1 MNCAFHG
8 QNLAV
13 VNCNGCGKPL
23 CPACDHRVKGFPFCQ
38 ECIVSGVELLR
49 NQTRATYV
57 PIIKRQTSPLM
68 ATILSFVC
76 PGLGAAYN
84 GQTSKALIY
93 FAVFVGFFQMA
104 ILTGGM
110 TIFVLGFIGMWLFAA
125 LDSWRTAQIL
135 RSGVA
140 PSDAE
145 DIIVQRFSGSPKLW
159 GAVLIVLGTSFF
171 LQSFFNFRILTKA
184 VLPVLLIGLGIYL
197 LRDYV
202 FKPGENQQKPN
213 VYANL
218 SDVPTFAGATGDLD
232 FSNEN
237 NENFDRQN
245 DFETQTRVRTWKNR

>member
-1 MNCAFHG
+1 M
-8 QNLAV
+8 AV

-49 NQTRATYV
+49 NQTQSAYV

-68 ATILSFVC
+68 ATLLSLIC

-93 FAVFVGFFQMA
+93 FAVFVGLFQMA

-125 LDSWRTAQIL
+125 LDSWQTAQFL
-135 RSGVA
+135 RSGVT
-140 PSDAE
+140 PNDAE
-145 DIIVQRFSGSPKLW
+145 DIIVQRFSGNPKLW
-159 GAVLIVLGTSFF
+159 GAVLTVLGASFF
-171 LQSFFNFRILTKA
+171 LQSFFNFRILTK
-184 VLPVLLIGLGIYL
+184 VILPFLLVGFGVYL

-202 FKPGENQQKPN
+202 LKLKKNQMKWN
-213 VYANL
+213 EYATA
-218 SDVPTFAGATGDLD
+218 SGAPTFTGATGDL
-232 FSNEN
+232 NRG
-237 NENFDRQN
+237 NENFDPQN